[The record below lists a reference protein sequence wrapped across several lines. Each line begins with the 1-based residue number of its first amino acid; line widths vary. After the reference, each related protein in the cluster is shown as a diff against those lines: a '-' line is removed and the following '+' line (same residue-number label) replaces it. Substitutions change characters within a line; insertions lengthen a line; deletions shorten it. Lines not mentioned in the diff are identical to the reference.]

1 MTFNDETNTLMI
13 RLEHLSKATIFA
25 NQIPEAFLT
34 KKETAKIIS
43 NMSIEAALIK
53 ERLKALVEHAL

>member
-1 MTFNDETNTLMI
+1 MI